1 MKVEDGEENRKRKF
15 DPEEHIDAHLSVRVN
30 EQRVNNLLQ

>member
-1 MKVEDGEENRKRKF
+1 MKVEDREENRKGKF

-30 EQRVNNLLQ
+30 E